1 MEIWEIYES
10 EMTMLNS
17 IEIFIADRVLKENK
31 RIWIVPENCS
41 SIGFLPSA

>member
-17 IEIFIADRVLKENK
+17 IEIFIAGIADGN
-31 RIWIVPENCS
+31 I
-41 SIGFLPSA
+41 